1 LLVLR
6 TDISGYPSFQELL
19 QQVRKVTL
27 EAYTHQ
33 DLPFDKL
40 VEELQPERHFSNT
53 PLFQVL
59 FVMDNVPRYNLQLP
73 GLRLL
78 PMMLKAKIVKFNLAL
93 FISQITWDYRVF
105 GITNLTYLNQNKSLI
120 YLRSLTHYLQ
130 VLYLNPMPELTL
142 ETC

>member
-78 PMMLKAKIVKFNLAL
+78 PIVVKAKIVKFNLAL
-93 FISQITWDYRVF
+93 FISQITWNYRVF

-120 YLRSLTHYLQ
+120 YLRSLTHYSQ

-142 ETC
+142 DTC

>member
-1 LLVLR
+1 MLVLR

>member
-27 EAYTHQ
+27 EAYAHQ

-78 PMMLKAKIVKFNLAL
+78 PIVVKAKIVKFNLAL
-93 FISQITWDYRVF
+93 FISQKTWCYRVF
-105 GITNLTYLNQNKSLI
+105 CITHLTYLNQNKSLI
-120 YLRSLTHYLQ
+120 YLRSFTHYLQ
-130 VLYLNPMPELTL
+130 VLYLNPMAELTL
-142 ETC
+142 